1 MSLSTPG
8 NRSVGIAK
16 GADRFDNVKVA
27 AKKCHQTFAA
37 PVQLTRF
44 EGNPIISPDPDHK
57 WESMVTTN
65 PGAWYDQETG
75 RVSLLYRAAGS
86 DAEHVVRLG
95 LATSDDGY
103 NFQRYD
109 QPAISPSRD
118 GADAGCLEDPRIV
131 KIDDYYYITY
141 ASRFNP
147 PGKYWLHQGRCDI
160 FPQVRP
166 DFPAYI
172 RDNLTTSGLLL
183 TRDFKKFIR
192 AGFLTN
198 PILDDRDV
206 ILFPE
211 KINGRYYMIH
221 RPLQWCGPG
230 YKTEFPAMWISAG
243 DDLLNL
249 NQSKLLAKAQ
259 YPWECKV
266 GGNTPPLR
274 TEHGWLVV
282 YHAVGSDKYYRLG
295 AMLLDLDDPTIVRY
309 RTSKWIFQPEEEY
322 ETNGFYFGGGVVFP
336 CGKVVIGDTIF
347 VYYGAADKYVGL
359 ATCPLNDLLDY
370 LLNCPAN

>member
-1 MSLSTPG
+1 
-8 NRSVGIAK
+8 
-16 GADRFDNVKVA
+16 
-27 AKKCHQTFAA
+27 
-37 PVQLTRF
+37 
-44 EGNPIISPDPDHK
+44 
-57 WESMVTTN
+57 MVTTN

-230 YKTEFPAMWISAG
+230 HETEFPAMWISAG

-259 YPWECKV
+259 YRWECKV

-274 TEHGWLVV
+274 TEHGWLVL

-295 AMLLDLDDPTIVRY
+295 ALLLDLDDPTIVRY
-309 RTSKWIFQPEEEY
+309 RTNKWIFQPEEEY

-336 CGKVVIGDTIF
+336 CGKVVIGDTLF

-370 LLNCPAN
+370 LLTCPAN